1 MKDRVRGF
9 HPHSGGP
16 WIIFFAIVVLFAVR
30 ELWSLFGLGLF
41 VRPAMGIVIGSITTF
56 FLLVSLIL
64 RRWAHVQSVWFR
76 PIPAD
81 EKARAEVAAALA
93 NLPPKCFAFH
103 GLGFKDFDIDHLV
116 LTPRGCILIYARG
129 ISGRLYSNG
138 KRLQIDGKEADG
150 LIEEVWHKAH
160 LFQELIQRE
169 FRKDI
174 DMFPVLCLP
183 RVSIETPITVK
194 GAAVVDLKLLPEVIS
209 GYQQEMLDKSFL
221 FILSGFLARQRGGI

>member
-1 MKDRVRGF
+1 MKDRVSSY
-9 HPHSGGP
+9 HPHLVGL
-16 WIIFFAIVVLFAVR
+16 WIIFFAIVVLFAIR
-30 ELWSLFGLGLF
+30 ELLSLFGLGLF
-41 VRPAMGIVIGSITTF
+41 VRPAMGIIIGSITAF
-56 FLLVSLIL
+56 FLLISLIL

-81 EKARAEVAAALA
+81 EKARAEVAAALV

-103 GLGFKDFDIDHLV
+103 NLVFKDLDIDHLV
-116 LTPRGCILIYARG
+116 LTPQGCILIYTRG

-138 KRLQIDGKEADG
+138 RRLQIDGKEADV
-150 LIEEVWHKAH
+150 LIEEIWHKVH
-160 LFQELIQRE
+160 LFQELIQKE

-183 RVSIETPITVK
+183 RMFIEAPITVK
-194 GAAVVDLKLLPEVIS
+194 GAAVVDLKLLPEVI
-209 GYQQEMLDKSFL
+209 GAYQEEMLDKSFL